1 MSAMT
6 LSHRRPDPAK
16 VFRRAAL
23 ILCGVALTWTCA
35 AFGLLVSQ
43 GVFGGCRSP
52 SRRNQAFHRV
62 LAVEAAIAQFQID
75 RGRCPRSPAELSD
88 GGFVNEHDLVDPW
101 HRSIMFTCTNDDA
114 RAQSAG
120 ADGEFGTADDVRNER

>member
-1 MSAMT
+1 MT

-23 ILCGVALTWTCA
+23 LLCGVALTWTCA

-43 GVFGGCRSP
+43 GVFGGGCRYP
-52 SRRNQAFHRV
+52 HVKQAVNRV
-62 LAVEAAIAQFQID
+62 RAVETAIVQFQID

-88 GGFVNEHDLVDPW
+88 AGFVSEPDLVDPW
-101 HRSIMFTCTNDDA
+101 HRSIVFTCAGDEA
-114 RAQSAG
+114 RVASAG
-120 ADGEFGTADDVRNER
+120 PDGRFGTADDVRNER